1 MKKQT
6 HSESEIVKSV
16 NGLEAECLQMKS
28 AGDSMFPEPRSIN
41 GNGSTAVSQVP
52 RTLLNVIDDSDRV
65 AVAQHHLGER
75 QTEQRSLRQRPMN
88 SFRMNFKIGAMETES
103 KF

>member
-41 GNGSTAVSQVP
+41 GNGRTAVSQVP

-65 AVAQHHLGER
+65 VVAQHHLGER
-75 QTEQRSLRQRPMN
+75 QTEQRLLRQRPMN